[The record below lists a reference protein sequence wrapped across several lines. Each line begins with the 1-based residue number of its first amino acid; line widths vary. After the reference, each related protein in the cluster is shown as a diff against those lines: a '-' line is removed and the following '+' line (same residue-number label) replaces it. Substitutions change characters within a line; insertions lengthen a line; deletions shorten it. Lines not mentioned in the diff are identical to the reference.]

1 LAFRIRIRIQIRISI
16 SNLADGSR
24 SGAKVTPHGVGA
36 VRSWGMVDPDDAKT
50 DAMATE
56 ATLSPSRAL
65 EVGAT
70 HAPAT
75 APNSGTLPARYR
87 LAGSLGQGGMGEVL
101 LATDTQI
108 DRQVAIKRMLIE
120 PSGQAVARFLREAK
134 VQGRLDHPAIVPVYE
149 LAHDTDGRPFFV
161 MKRLVGTTLA
171 DVLAR
176 KTGDP
181 RYSRQK
187 LLRAFAEVCL
197 AIELAH
203 SRGVIHRD
211 LKPANIMLGDFGE
224 VYVLDWG
231 IARVTGETDPE
242 LRAPATGDPQL
253 TQAGAIL
260 GTPGYMAPEV
270 VSAEPIDA
278 RVDVFALGAILFEV
292 LAGQPLIA
300 RGAPIA
306 RVLDDFDPH
315 PAVRAPDRDIPP
327 ELDAVCATALSVARA
342 DRPTARG
349 LAEHIDRFL
358 DGDRDL
364 AQRKALA
371 ATHLEAARTAAA
383 GDREEDRSLAMLE
396 AGRALALDP
405 RSGAADL
412 LGRLMLEPPKR
423 MPHEVADR
431 LDELEDRSSR
441 TKASSFLP
449 AYVVCILALPL
460 IVWMGLHTWLGVV
473 CFVGSTSINIASC
486 VWVIHK
492 RTRTSALDMYV
503 VLATNLILVVATTW
517 LFGPVLIAPSIA
529 IVVAMA
535 FSMDTRLRF
544 TKVIGFTMA
553 ALLLP
558 FVLELAHIWWPQSFL
573 VIDGDLRIHSTEFS
587 VQLPQSH
594 VAFALYFV
602 MVTLVSGLAARRL
615 AINERAAMRKVEL
628 QAWHLRQLV
637 RG

>member
-1 LAFRIRIRIQIRISI
+1 
-16 SNLADGSR
+16 
-24 SGAKVTPHGVGA
+24 
-36 VRSWGMVDPDDAKT
+36 
-50 DAMATE
+50 
-56 ATLSPSRAL
+56 
-65 EVGAT
+65 
-70 HAPAT
+70 
-75 APNSGTLPARYR
+75 
-87 LAGSLGQGGMGEVL
+87 LAGSLGHGGMGEVL

-120 PSGQAVARFLREAK
+120 PSGHAVARFLREAK

-149 LAHDTDGRPFFV
+149 LAHDTEGRPFFV

-176 KTGDP
+176 PTGDV

-187 LLRAFAEVCL
+187 LLRAFADVCL

-231 IARVTGETDPE
+231 IARVTGETDPDV
-242 LRAPATGDPQL
+242 RAPATGETQL

-260 GTPGYMAPEV
+260 GTPGYMAPEIV
-270 VSAEPIDA
+270 TAEPIDA
-278 RVDVFALGAILFEV
+278 RVDVFALGAILFEL

-300 RGAPIA
+300 RGAPVA

-315 PAVRAPDRDIPP
+315 PAIRAPDRDIPP
-327 ELDAVCATALSVARA
+327 ELDAVCAAALSVARA
-342 DRPTARG
+342 ERPTARG
-349 LAEHIDRFL
+349 LAEQIERFL

-364 AQRKALA
+364 VQRKRLA
-371 ATHLEAARTAAA
+371 AAHLEAARTAAA
-383 GDREEDRSLAMLE
+383 GDTEEDRALAMLE

-412 LGRLMLEPPKR
+412 LGRLMLEPPKQ

-449 AYVVCILALPL
+449 AYIACIVALPL
-460 IVWMGLHTWLGVV
+460 LIWMGLHTWLGVV
-473 CFVGSTSINIASC
+473 AFAGSTSINIASC
-486 VWVIHK
+486 VWVIRK
-492 RTRTSALDMYV
+492 RKRTSALDMYV
-503 VLATNLILVVATTW
+503 VLATNLVLVVATTW

-544 TKVIGFTMA
+544 TKVIGLTIG
-553 ALLLP
+553 ALLAP
-558 FVLELAHIWWPQSFL
+558 FVLELAHLGWPQSFL

-587 VQLPQSH
+587 VHLPQSH

>member
-1 LAFRIRIRIQIRISI
+1 
-16 SNLADGSR
+16 
-24 SGAKVTPHGVGA
+24 
-36 VRSWGMVDPDDAKT
+36 MVDSDDATT

-56 ATLSPSRAL
+56 ATLSSPPTSN
-65 EVGAT
+65 T
-70 HAPAT
+70 
-75 APNSGTLPARYR
+75 GTLPARYR
-87 LAGSLGQGGMGEVL
+87 LAGSLGRGGMGEVL

-108 DRQVAIKRMLIE
+108 DRQVAIKRMLID
-120 PSGQAVARFLREAK
+120 PSGSAVARFLREAK

-149 LAHDTDGRPFFV
+149 LANDTEGRPFFV

-176 KTGDP
+176 QTTEA

-187 LLRAFAEVCL
+187 LLRAFADVCL

-211 LKPANIMLGDFGE
+211 LKPANIMLGDYGE

-231 IARVTGETDPE
+231 IARITGETDPE
-242 LRAPATGDPQL
+242 LRAPVTGDAQL

-270 VSAEPIDA
+270 VTADFIDHRA
-278 RVDVFALGAILFEV
+278 DVFALGTILFEL
-292 LAGQPLIA
+292 LAGQPLFA
-300 RGAPIA
+300 RGAAIA
-306 RVLDDFDPH
+306 AVLDTFEPR
-315 PAVRAPDRDIPP
+315 PSVRAPDREIPP
-327 ELDAVCATALSVARA
+327 ELDEVCVAALSVARG

-349 LAEHIDRFL
+349 LAEKIERFL

-364 AQRKALA
+364 AQRKRLA
-371 ATHLEAARTAAA
+371 VTHLEAARTAAGGETEA
-383 GDREEDRSLAMLE
+383 DRALAMLE

-412 LGRLMLEPPKR
+412 LGRLMLEPPKQ
-423 MPHEVADR
+423 MPHEVEDR
-431 LDELEDRSSR
+431 LDALEDRSSR

-449 AYVVCILALPL
+449 AYIACILALPL
-460 IVWMGLHTWLGVV
+460 IMWMGLHTWLGIVGY
-473 CFVGSTSINIASC
+473 VGSTSINIVSC
-486 VWVIHK
+486 AWVIHK
-492 RTRTSALDMYV
+492 RGRTSALDMYI
-503 VLATNLILVVATTW
+503 VLATNLVLVVTTTW
-517 LFGPVLIAPSIA
+517 LFGPVMIAPSIA

-535 FSMDTRLRF
+535 FAMDTRLRA
-544 TKVIGFTMA
+544 TKVLGLTII

-558 FVLELAHIWWPQSFL
+558 FLLEVTHLGWPESFM
-573 VIDGDLRIHSTEFS
+573 VIDGDLRIHSAEFS
-587 VQLPQSH
+587 IQLPQAH